1 MPGAYIQNKSKLIKT
16 IFFSYLCL
24 DETEERKDGEGLSFG
39 IQMDKKIKGVHL
51 FCSVTLVW
59 CVMQSASH

>member
-1 MPGAYIQNKSKLIKT
+1 M
-16 IFFSYLCL
+16 FFSYPCL
-24 DETEERKDGEGLSFG
+24 DETEERKDGEELSFG
-39 IQMDKKIKGVHL
+39 IKMDKTIKGVHL